1 MPQVII
7 ALLYFVGFWG
17 LTFFPSLFIP
27 LSSLSLLITF
37 SLLCLNE
44 PSWKKIT
51 LFLLVAVL
59 GFAIEW
65 YGVHTGSP
73 FGFYQ
78 YGEGLGIKW
87 KDIPLV
93 IGLNWVI
100 MVWGSISLLKWTW
113 NVQNR
118 WVLSFCGGVLMTLTD
133 LLIEQVAPQLEYWMF
148 EMNHVPWNNYAAWLW
163 LGILFSWLLSY
174 IPIKNSSL
182 GAWVFIVNW
191 FFFVALMAFTA

>member
-17 LTFFPSLFIP
+17 LTFFPTVFIP
-27 LSSLSLLITF
+27 LSSLSLMITF
-37 SLLCLNE
+37 LLLCLNE
-44 PSWKKIT
+44 PSLKKFL
-51 LFLLVAVL
+51 LFLLVAFL
-59 GFAIEW
+59 GFAVEW

-87 KDIPLV
+87 LDIPLV
-93 IGLNWVI
+93 IGLNWVL

-113 NVQNR
+113 NAQNR
-118 WVLSFCGGVLMTLTD
+118 WILSIGGGVLMTLTD
-133 LLIEQVAPQLEYWMF
+133 LLIEQVAPHLEYWMF

-174 IPIKNSSL
+174 IPNNRPSL
-182 GAWVFIVNW
+182 GAWVWILNW
-191 FFFVALMAFTA
+191 MFFVGLMVVC

>member
-7 ALLYFVGFWG
+7 ALLYFIGFWG
-17 LTFFPSLFIP
+17 LTFFPALFIP

-37 SLLCLNE
+37 LLLCWNE
-44 PSWKKIT
+44 PSWIKVA
-51 LFLLVAVL
+51 LFLVVAVL
-59 GFAIEW
+59 GFAVEW

-93 IGLNWVI
+93 IGLNWVM

-113 NVQNR
+113 NIQNR
-118 WVLSFCGGVLMTLTD
+118 WVLSFGGGLLMTLTD
-133 LLIEQVAPQLEYWMF
+133 LLIEQVAPNMEYWMF

-163 LGILFSWLLSY
+163 LGILFSWLLSF

-191 FFFVALMAFTA
+191 FFFVALNIV

>member
-17 LTFFPSLFIP
+17 LTFFPTLFIP

-44 PSWKKIT
+44 PSWKKFA

-59 GFAIEW
+59 GFAVEW

-93 IGLNWVI
+93 IGLNWVM

-174 IPIKNSSL
+174 IPIKNSRL

-191 FFFVALMAFTA
+191 FFFIALNIV